1 VAMTDVR
8 VMTAEG
14 MAGVVASEREVQFN
28 RLFQDEYPQITK
40 TAYLILGDW
49 DQAREVAQE
58 AFTLL
63 FAQWKKVSK
72 YDRPGAWVRR
82 IAIRLAVGSTRR
94 NVLLMKTVA
103 KLQPQ
108 APPAGKDLDLRSAI
122 RSLPRAQR
130 AAIVLHYLMDLPVTE
145 VAENLGCSLSTAKVH
160 LHHARKRLG
169 EVLREEVDD
178 VIG

>member
-1 VAMTDVR
+1 MTDVR

-14 MAGVVASEREVQFN
+14 MTGVVTSEREIQFN

-58 AFTLL
+58 AFTRL
-63 FAQWKKVSK
+63 FVQWKKVSK

-94 NVLLMKTVA
+94 NVLFVKTVA
-103 KLQPQ
+103 KLDPQ
-108 APPAGKDLDLRSAI
+108 QPPASRDLDLRSAI

-169 EVLREEVDD
+169 EILREEVDD